1 MNAFNAETH
10 GKDILAASI
19 HNTKHL
25 AEAIRRQSLRRIIMV
40 EPDLSLSSPGLLTK
54 GRRINDILAASYA
67 GYVAMNQKTGDDAIN
82 HLGHTM
88 EFKLAEI
95 SSKSFSLGS
104 QGSLIYNTSGSWT
117 SCMGAIFHLYPGTD
131 MEQKIQDT
139 TLILYSSDHERYIT
153 GFVMSGEKIY
163 EILKDKRSTT
173 NISISAFI
181 KDGYEIKSE
190 VGSIGFKKYENALL
204 QYIRANA
211 GLLPKERA
219 LDAITNW
226 IKLASE

>member
-1 MNAFNAETH
+1 MTTFNPETH
-10 GKDILAASI
+10 GRDILAASI
-19 HNTKHL
+19 HNSKYL
-25 AEAIRRQSLRRIIMV
+25 SEAIRRQSLRRIIMV
-40 EPDLSLSSPGLLTK
+40 EPDLSLSNPGLLTK

-104 QGSLIYNTSGSWT
+104 QGGLVYNTSGTWT
-117 SCMGAIFHLYPGTD
+117 SCIGAIFHLYPGTD

-139 TLILYSSDHERYIT
+139 TLILYSTDHERYIT
-153 GFVMSGEKIY
+153 GFVMSGEKVY
-163 EILKDKRSTT
+163 EILKDKKSTT

-190 VGSIGFKKYENALL
+190 VGSIGFKKYNNALH
-204 QYIRANA
+204 QYVKAKA
-211 GLLPKERA
+211 GVLPKDMA
-219 LDAITNW
+219 LDAVTNW
-226 IKLASE
+226 VKLASE